1 MSCNEVKTLKDL
13 NKFLNERGM
22 NFFELIEM
30 TGRYNSSLLML
41 TDEHARRSVSYTHL
55 GMLQTV

>member
-1 MSCNEVKTLKDL
+1 MSCNEEKTLKDL

-41 TDEHARRSVSYTHL
+41 TDEHARRFNLNYSPQS
-55 GMLQTV
+55 GENS